1 MERRR
6 HHRRF
11 NRAKLVGIMIILY
24 ESNSTEEDLKTQGLG
39 GLPDAINPAVT
50 EERNGPYTFEMQYPV
65 KGVRFSD
72 LRRQR
77 IIKVKPNPYDHTQ
90 AFRIKKIDKP
100 INGIVSVYAE
110 HISYDLSGVPVA
122 PFNAGS
128 CAETLTRMKTN
139 AIVDCPFD
147 FWTDKTTT
155 GTMQT
160 NVPASLRSLLGGTQ
174 GSILDTY
181 GKGEYEFDNHSVK
194 LHLNRGEDRGV
205 VLRYGKNIT
214 DIKQEENCANM
225 ATGVCGFWYQEDSG
239 VVSQLVKIEGN
250 FPYENILTVDFSSE
264 WQDKPTTDQVKARI
278 QKYIE
283 ENELTKPKISI
294 TVSFI
299 DTPPTPEMQALSTV
313 RLCDTVTVKF
323 EKLGIDAKAKI
334 IKTVYD
340 VLNDRY
346 SSIEIGDAKTNLVN
360 TIAETQAKAKA
371 APTSSFLENAI
382 AHAGKLINGIL
393 GGHLIVWNNVTHL
406 PNNPNEFLIMDTED
420 IKTAQEVWWFNL
432 GGLAHSST
440 GYEGP
445 YNVAIT
451 MDGKINADMVL
462 TGILHAV
469 EILMGEQS
477 VEYPDGS
484 KHYPV
489 EIYPSGDAHFSGEI
503 RCGDIDETTKTN
515 KAYIGKD
522 GKAIFSDLSVSN
534 GTIIGAQYESM
545 HDIPEDTSKST
556 RMELDSAALEFYR
569 GDYQAPDADHNEYWN
584 DEKQAELTTN
594 DKGVALNATNGNRA
608 SLGSEGTDVFY
619 TENGEG
625 YFGAAIHG
633 NNNSLD
639 GMNSVTANTF
649 DGSLDWDNLQN
660 VPDLAYKSDIPN
672 DYIQSGNGTSGNVD
686 LYMLGGNTSS
696 GKATLVRVQL
706 SSNNDGIVTQMST
719 TGTNV
724 QVALV

>member
-1 MERRR
+1 
-6 HHRRF
+6 
-11 NRAKLVGIMIILY
+11 MIILY
-24 ESNSTEEDLKTQGLG
+24 ESNSNEDDLKTQGLG
-39 GLPDAINPAVT
+39 GLPDAISPAVT

-65 KGVRFSD
+65 NGLHFSEIKH
-72 LRRQR
+72 QR
-77 IIKVKPNPYDHTQ
+77 IIKVKPNPYDATQ
-90 AFRIKKIDKP
+90 PFRIYKITKP
-100 INGIVSVYAE
+100 INGVVTVYAQ
-110 HISYDLSGVPVA
+110 HISYDASGIPVA
-122 PFNAGS
+122 PFKASS
-128 CAETLTRMKTN
+128 CAEALTSLKTY
-139 AIVDCPFD
+139 ALADCPFSV
-147 FWTDKTTT
+147 WTDKTVD

-160 NVPASLRSLLGGTQ
+160 TVPASFRSLLGGTR

-181 GKGEYEFDNHSVK
+181 GKGEYEFDGYSIK
-194 LHLNRGEDRGV
+194 LYLNRGADRGV

-214 DIKQEENCANM
+214 DITQEENCENM
-225 ATGVCGFWYQEDSG
+225 ATGVCGYWYKEDTG
-239 VVSQLVKIEGN
+239 IVQQTVKIDGT
-250 FPYENILTVDFSSE
+250 FPYENIITVDFSND
-264 WQDKPTTDQVKARI
+264 WQDKPTEEQVKARV
-278 QKYIE
+278 QKYIDA
-283 ENELTKPKISI
+283 NELTKPKVSI

-299 DTPPTPEMQALSTV
+299 DTPPTPELQALSTV

-371 APTSSFLENAI
+371 APTSSFLENAL

-420 IKTAQEVWWFNL
+420 IKTAQEVWRFNL

-445 YNVAIT
+445 YNVAMT

-594 DKGVALNATNGNRA
+594 TNGVALNAVNNNRA
-608 SLGSEGTDVFY
+608 SVGSEGVDVFY
-619 TENGEG
+619 TENSEG

-633 NNNSLD
+633 NKNALD
-639 GMNSVTANTF
+639 DMKSVTADTF
-649 DGSLDWDNLQN
+649 VGDLEGTADEAKALTTDAGDSTTPVYISNGKPQECSLDNMSVGYAGNAGQLYDGNIY
-660 VPDLAYKSDIPN
+660 ARIGTEN
-672 DYIQSGNGTSGNVD
+672 DMCYIEVDGHKFLWGDGGGTKVEW
-686 LYMLGGNTSS
+686 
-696 GKATLVRVQL
+696 
-706 SSNNDGIVTQMST
+706 
-719 TGTNV
+719 
-724 QVALV
+724 

>member
-1 MERRR
+1 
-6 HHRRF
+6 
-11 NRAKLVGIMIILY
+11 MIILY
-24 ESNSTEEDLKTQGLG
+24 ESNSNEDDLKTQGLG
-39 GLPDAINPAVT
+39 GLPDAISPAVT

-65 KGVRFSD
+65 NGLHFSEIKH
-72 LRRQR
+72 QR
-77 IIKVKPNPYDHTQ
+77 IIKVKPNPHDATQ
-90 AFRIKKIDKP
+90 PFRIYKITKP
-100 INGIVSVYAE
+100 INGVVTVYAQ
-110 HISYDLSGVPVA
+110 HISYDASGIPVA
-122 PFNAGS
+122 PFKASS
-128 CAETLTRMKTN
+128 CAEALTSLKTY
-139 AIVDCPFD
+139 ALADCPFSV
-147 FWTDKTTT
+147 WTDKTVD

-160 NVPASLRSLLGGTQ
+160 TVPASFRSLLGGTR

-181 GKGEYEFDNHSVK
+181 GKGEYEFDGYSIK
-194 LHLNRGEDRGV
+194 LYLNRGADRGV

-214 DIKQEENCANM
+214 DITQEENCENM
-225 ATGVCGFWYQEDSG
+225 ATGVCGYWYKEDTG
-239 VVSQLVKIEGN
+239 IVQQTVKIDGT
-250 FPYENILTVDFSSE
+250 FPYENIITVDFSND
-264 WQDKPTTDQVKARI
+264 WQDKPTEEQVKARV
-278 QKYIE
+278 QKYIDA
-283 ENELTKPKISI
+283 NELTKPKVSI

-299 DTPPTPEMQALSTV
+299 DTPPTPELQALSTV

-323 EKLGIDAKAKI
+323 EKLGIAAKAKI

-371 APTSSFLENAI
+371 APTSSFLENAL

-420 IKTAQEVWWFNL
+420 IKTAQEVWRFNL

-445 YNVAIT
+445 YNVAMT

-545 HDIPEDTSKST
+545 HDVPTDTSKST
-556 RMELDSAALEFYR
+556 RMELNSAHLEFYR
-569 GDYQAPDADHNEYWN
+569 GDYQAPDADHDEYWN

-619 TENGEG
+619 TENSEG

-633 NNNSLD
+633 NKNALD
-639 GMNSVTANTF
+639 DMKSVTADTF
-649 DGSLDWDNLQN
+649 VGDLEGTADEAKALTTDAGDSTTPVYISNGKPQECSLDNMS
-660 VPDLAYKSDIPN
+660 VGYA
-672 DYIQSGNGTSGNVD
+672 
-686 LYMLGGNTSS
+686 
-696 GKATLVRVQL
+696 GKAGQL
-706 SSNNDGIVTQMST
+706 YDGNIYATIGT
-719 TGTNV
+719 TGKHMCYIEVDGHKFLWGDGGGTKV
-724 QVALV
+724 EW

>member
-1 MERRR
+1 
-6 HHRRF
+6 
-11 NRAKLVGIMIILY
+11 MIILY
-24 ESNSTEEDLKTQGLG
+24 ESNSNEDDLKTQGLG
-39 GLPDAINPAVT
+39 GLPDAISPAVT

-65 KGVRFSD
+65 NGLHFSEIKH
-72 LRRQR
+72 QR
-77 IIKVKPNPYDHTQ
+77 IIKVKPNPYDATQ
-90 AFRIKKIDKP
+90 PFRIYKITKP
-100 INGIVSVYAE
+100 INGVVTVYAQ
-110 HISYDLSGVPVA
+110 HISYDASGIPVA
-122 PFNAGS
+122 PFKASS
-128 CAETLTRMKTN
+128 CAEALTSLKTY
-139 AIVDCPFD
+139 ALADCPFSV
-147 FWTDKTTT
+147 WTDKTVD

-160 NVPASLRSLLGGTQ
+160 TVPASFRSLLGGTR

-181 GKGEYEFDNHSVK
+181 GKGEYEFDGYSIK
-194 LHLNRGEDRGV
+194 LYLNRGADRGV

-214 DIKQEENCANM
+214 DITQEENCENM
-225 ATGVCGFWYQEDSG
+225 ATGVCGYWYKEDTG
-239 VVSQLVKIEGN
+239 IVQQTVKIDGT
-250 FPYENILTVDFSSE
+250 FPYENIITVDFSND
-264 WQDKPTTDQVKARI
+264 WQDKPTEEQVKARV
-278 QKYIE
+278 QKYIDA
-283 ENELTKPKISI
+283 NELTKPKVSI

-371 APTSSFLENAI
+371 APTSSFLENAL

-420 IKTAQEVWWFNL
+420 IKTAQEVWRFNL

-445 YNVAIT
+445 YNVAMT

-489 EIYPSGDAHFSGEI
+489 EIYPDGTARFSGELH
-503 RCGDIDETTKTN
+503 CGDIDETTKTN

-545 HDIPEDTSKST
+545 KDVPEDTSKST
-556 RMELDSAALEFYR
+556 RMELNSAHLEFYR
-569 GDYQAPDADHNEYWN
+569 GDYQAPDADHDEYWN

-594 DKGVALNATNGNRA
+594 TNGVALNAVNNNRA
-608 SLGSEGTDVFY
+608 SVGSEGVDVFY
-619 TENGEG
+619 TENSEG

-633 NNNSLD
+633 NKNALD
-639 GMNSVTANTF
+639 DMKSVTADTF
-649 DGSLDWDNLQN
+649 VGDLEGTADEAKALTTDAGDSTTPVYISNGKPQECSLDNMSVGYAGNAGQLYDGNIYATIGTEK
-660 VPDLAYKSDIPN
+660 DMC
-672 DYIQSGNGTSGNVD
+672 YIEVDGHKFLWGDGGGTKVEW
-686 LYMLGGNTSS
+686 
-696 GKATLVRVQL
+696 
-706 SSNNDGIVTQMST
+706 
-719 TGTNV
+719 
-724 QVALV
+724 

>member
-1 MERRR
+1 
-6 HHRRF
+6 
-11 NRAKLVGIMIILY
+11 MIILY
-24 ESNSTEEDLKTQGLG
+24 ESNSNEDDLKTQGLG
-39 GLPDAINPAVT
+39 GLPDAISPAVT

-65 KGVRFSD
+65 NGLHFSEIKH
-72 LRRQR
+72 QR
-77 IIKVKPNPYDHTQ
+77 IIKVKPNPHDATQ
-90 AFRIKKIDKP
+90 PFRIYKITKP
-100 INGIVSVYAE
+100 INGVVTVYAQ
-110 HISYDLSGVPVA
+110 HISYDASGIPVA
-122 PFNAGS
+122 PFKASS
-128 CAETLTRMKTN
+128 CAEALTSLKTY
-139 AIVDCPFD
+139 ALADCPFSV
-147 FWTDKTTT
+147 WTDKTVD

-160 NVPASLRSLLGGTQ
+160 TVPASFRSLLGGTR

-181 GKGEYEFDNHSVK
+181 GKGEYEFDGYSIK
-194 LHLNRGEDRGV
+194 LYLNRGADRGV

-214 DIKQEENCANM
+214 DITQEENCENM
-225 ATGVCGFWYQEDSG
+225 ATGVCGYWYKEDTG
-239 VVSQLVKIEGN
+239 IVQQTVKIDGT
-250 FPYENILTVDFSSE
+250 FPYENIITVDFSND
-264 WQDKPTTDQVKARI
+264 WQDKPTEEQVKARV
-278 QKYIE
+278 QKYIDA
-283 ENELTKPKISI
+283 NELTKPKVSI

-299 DTPPTPEMQALSTV
+299 DTPPTPELQALSTV

-323 EKLGIDAKAKI
+323 EKLGIAAKAKI

-371 APTSSFLENAI
+371 APTSSFLENAL

-420 IKTAQEVWWFNL
+420 IKTAQEVWRFNL

-445 YNVAIT
+445 YNVAMT

-545 HDIPEDTSKST
+545 HDVPTDTSKST
-556 RMELDSAALEFYR
+556 RMELNSAHLEFYR
-569 GDYQAPDADHNEYWN
+569 GDYQAPDADHDEYWN

-619 TENGEG
+619 TENSEG

-633 NNNSLD
+633 NKNALD
-639 GMNSVTANTF
+639 DMKSVTADTF
-649 DGSLDWDNLQN
+649 VGDLEGTADEAKALTTDAGDSTTPVYISNGKPQECSLDNMS
-660 VPDLAYKSDIPN
+660 VGYA
-672 DYIQSGNGTSGNVD
+672 
-686 LYMLGGNTSS
+686 
-696 GKATLVRVQL
+696 GKAGQL
-706 SSNNDGIVTQMST
+706 YDGNIYATIGTENNMCYIEVDGHKFLWGDGG
-719 TGTNV
+719 GTKV
-724 QVALV
+724 EW

>member
-1 MERRR
+1 
-6 HHRRF
+6 
-11 NRAKLVGIMIILY
+11 MIILY
-24 ESNSTEEDLKTQGLG
+24 ESNSNEDDLKTQGLG
-39 GLPDAINPAVT
+39 GLPDAISPAVT

-65 KGVRFSD
+65 NGLHFSEIKH
-72 LRRQR
+72 QR
-77 IIKVKPNPYDHTQ
+77 IIKVKPNPHDATQ
-90 AFRIKKIDKP
+90 PFRIYKITKP
-100 INGIVSVYAE
+100 INGVVTVYAQ
-110 HISYDLSGVPVA
+110 HISYDASGIPVA
-122 PFNAGS
+122 PFKASS
-128 CAETLTRMKTN
+128 CAEALTSLKTY
-139 AIVDCPFD
+139 ALADCPFSV
-147 FWTDKTTT
+147 WTDKTVD

-160 NVPASLRSLLGGTQ
+160 TVPASFRSLLGGTR

-181 GKGEYEFDNHSVK
+181 GKGEYEFDGYSIK
-194 LHLNRGEDRGV
+194 LYLNRGADRGV

-214 DIKQEENCANM
+214 DITQEENCENM
-225 ATGVCGFWYQEDSG
+225 ATGVCGYWYKEDTG
-239 VVSQLVKIEGN
+239 IVQQTVKIDGT
-250 FPYENILTVDFSSE
+250 FPYENIITVDFSND
-264 WQDKPTTDQVKARI
+264 WQDKPTEEQVKARV
-278 QKYIE
+278 QKYIDA
-283 ENELTKPKISI
+283 NELTKPKVSI

-299 DTPPTPEMQALSTV
+299 DTPPTPELQALSTV

-323 EKLGIDAKAKI
+323 EKLGIAAKAKI

-371 APTSSFLENAI
+371 APTSSFLENAL

-420 IKTAQEVWWFNL
+420 IKTAQEVWRFNL

-445 YNVAIT
+445 YNVAMT

-545 HDIPEDTSKST
+545 HDVPTDTSKST
-556 RMELDSAALEFYR
+556 RMELNSAHLEFYR
-569 GDYQAPDADHNEYWN
+569 GDYQAPDADHDEYWN

-619 TENGEG
+619 TENSEG

-633 NNNSLD
+633 NKNALD
-639 GMNSVTANTF
+639 DMKSVTADTF
-649 DGSLDWDNLQN
+649 VGDLEGTADEAKALTTDAGDRTTPVYISNGTPQECSLDNMS
-660 VPDLAYKSDIPN
+660 VGYA
-672 DYIQSGNGTSGNVD
+672 
-686 LYMLGGNTSS
+686 
-696 GKATLVRVQL
+696 GKAGQL
-706 SSNNDGIVTQMST
+706 YDGNIYATMGT
-719 TGTNV
+719 TKDHMCYIEVDGHKFLWGDGGGTKV
-724 QVALV
+724 EW

>member
-1 MERRR
+1 
-6 HHRRF
+6 
-11 NRAKLVGIMIILY
+11 MIILY
-24 ESNSTEEDLKTQGLG
+24 ESNSNEDDLKTQGLG
-39 GLPDAINPAVT
+39 GLPDAISPAVT

-65 KGVRFSD
+65 NGLHFSEIKH
-72 LRRQR
+72 QR
-77 IIKVKPNPYDHTQ
+77 IIKVKPNPYDATQ
-90 AFRIKKIDKP
+90 PFRIYKITKP
-100 INGIVSVYAE
+100 INGVVTVYAQ
-110 HISYDLSGVPVA
+110 HISYDASGIPVA
-122 PFNAGS
+122 PFKASS
-128 CAETLTRMKTN
+128 CAEALTSLKTY
-139 AIVDCPFD
+139 ALADCPFSV
-147 FWTDKTTT
+147 WTDKTVD

-160 NVPASLRSLLGGTQ
+160 TVPASFRSLLGGTQ

-181 GKGEYEFDNHSVK
+181 GKGEYEFDGYSIK
-194 LHLNRGEDRGV
+194 LYLNRGADRGV

-214 DIKQEENCANM
+214 DITQEENCENM
-225 ATGVCGFWYQEDSG
+225 ATGVCGYWYKEDTG
-239 VVSQLVKIEGN
+239 IVQQTVKIDGT
-250 FPYENILTVDFSSE
+250 FPYENIITVDFSND
-264 WQDKPTTDQVKARI
+264 WQDKPTEEQVKARV
-278 QKYIE
+278 QKYIDA
-283 ENELTKPKISI
+283 NELTKPKVSI

-299 DTPPTPEMQALSTV
+299 DTPPTPELQALSTV

-371 APTSSFLENAI
+371 APTSSFLENAL

-420 IKTAQEVWWFNL
+420 IKTAQEVWRFNL

-445 YNVAIT
+445 YNVAMT

-594 DKGVALNATNGNRA
+594 DKGVALNAVNNNRA
-608 SLGSEGTDVFY
+608 SVSSEGVDVFY

-633 NNNSLD
+633 NKNALD
-639 GMNSVTANTF
+639 DMKSVTADTF
-649 DGSLDWDNLQN
+649 VGDLEGTADEAKALTTDAGDSTTPVYISNGKPQECSLDNMSVGYAGNAGQLYDGNIYATIGTEN
-660 VPDLAYKSDIPN
+660 N
-672 DYIQSGNGTSGNVD
+672 MCYIEVDGHKFLWGDGGGTKVEW
-686 LYMLGGNTSS
+686 
-696 GKATLVRVQL
+696 
-706 SSNNDGIVTQMST
+706 
-719 TGTNV
+719 
-724 QVALV
+724 

>member
-1 MERRR
+1 
-6 HHRRF
+6 
-11 NRAKLVGIMIILY
+11 MIILY
-24 ESNSTEEDLKTQGLG
+24 ESNSNEDDLKTQGLG
-39 GLPDAINPAVT
+39 GLPDAISPAVT

-65 KGVRFSD
+65 NGLHFSEIKH
-72 LRRQR
+72 QR
-77 IIKVKPNPYDHTQ
+77 IIKVKPNPYDATQ
-90 AFRIKKIDKP
+90 PFRIYKITKP
-100 INGIVSVYAE
+100 INGVVTVYAQ
-110 HISYDLSGVPVA
+110 HISYDASGIPVA
-122 PFNAGS
+122 PFKASS
-128 CAETLTRMKTN
+128 CAEALTSLKTY
-139 AIVDCPFD
+139 ALADCPFSV
-147 FWTDKTTT
+147 WTDKTVD

-160 NVPASLRSLLGGTQ
+160 TVPASFRSLLGGTR

-181 GKGEYEFDNHSVK
+181 GKGEYEFDGYSIK
-194 LHLNRGEDRGV
+194 LYLNRGADRGV

-214 DIKQEENCANM
+214 DITQEENCENM
-225 ATGVCGFWYQEDSG
+225 ATGVCGYWYKEDTG
-239 VVSQLVKIEGN
+239 IVQQTVKIDGT
-250 FPYENILTVDFSSE
+250 FPYENIITVDFSND
-264 WQDKPTTDQVKARI
+264 WQDKPTEEQVKARV
-278 QKYIE
+278 QKYIDA
-283 ENELTKPKISI
+283 NELTKPKVSI

-371 APTSSFLENAI
+371 APTSSFLENAL

-420 IKTAQEVWWFNL
+420 IKTAQEVWRFNL

-445 YNVAIT
+445 YNVAMT

-489 EIYPSGDAHFSGEI
+489 EIYPDGTARFSGELH
-503 RCGDIDETTKTN
+503 CGDIDETTKTN

-545 HDIPEDTSKST
+545 KDVPEDTSKST
-556 RMELDSAALEFYR
+556 RMELNSAHLEFYR
-569 GDYQAPDADHNEYWN
+569 GDYQAPDADHDEYWN

-594 DKGVALNATNGNRA
+594 TNGVALNAVNNNRA
-608 SLGSEGTDVFY
+608 SVGSEGVDVFY
-619 TENGEG
+619 TENSEG

-633 NNNSLD
+633 NKNALD
-639 GMNSVTANTF
+639 DMKSVTADTF
-649 DGSLDWDNLQN
+649 VGDLEGTADEAKALTTDAGDSATPVYISNGKPQECSLDNMSVGYAGNAGQLYDGNIY
-660 VPDLAYKSDIPN
+660 ATIGTEN
-672 DYIQSGNGTSGNVD
+672 DMCYIEVDGHKFLWGDGGGTKVEW
-686 LYMLGGNTSS
+686 
-696 GKATLVRVQL
+696 
-706 SSNNDGIVTQMST
+706 
-719 TGTNV
+719 
-724 QVALV
+724 

>member
-1 MERRR
+1 
-6 HHRRF
+6 
-11 NRAKLVGIMIILY
+11 MIILY
-24 ESNSTEEDLKTQGLG
+24 ESNSNEDDLKTQGLG
-39 GLPDAINPAVT
+39 GLPDAISPAVT

-65 KGVRFSD
+65 NGLHFSEIKH
-72 LRRQR
+72 QR
-77 IIKVKPNPYDHTQ
+77 IIKVKPNPYDATQ
-90 AFRIKKIDKP
+90 PFRIYKITKP
-100 INGIVSVYAE
+100 INGVVTVYAQ
-110 HISYDLSGVPVA
+110 HISYDASGIPVA
-122 PFNAGS
+122 PFKASS
-128 CAETLTRMKTN
+128 CAEALTSLKTY
-139 AIVDCPFD
+139 ALADCPFSV
-147 FWTDKTTT
+147 WTDKTVD

-160 NVPASLRSLLGGTQ
+160 TVPASFRSLLGGTR

-181 GKGEYEFDNHSVK
+181 GKGEYEFDGYSIK
-194 LHLNRGEDRGV
+194 LYLNRGADRGV

-214 DIKQEENCANM
+214 DITQEENCENM
-225 ATGVCGFWYQEDSG
+225 ATGVCGYWYKEDTG
-239 VVSQLVKIEGN
+239 IVQQTVKIDGT
-250 FPYENILTVDFSSE
+250 FPYENIITVDFSND
-264 WQDKPTTDQVKARI
+264 WQDKPTEEQVKARV
-278 QKYIE
+278 QKYIDA
-283 ENELTKPKISI
+283 NELTKPKVSI

-371 APTSSFLENAI
+371 APTSSFLENAL

-420 IKTAQEVWWFNL
+420 IKTAQEVWRFNL

-445 YNVAIT
+445 YNVAMT

-619 TENGEG
+619 TKNSEG

-633 NNNSLD
+633 NKNTLD
-639 GMNSVTANTF
+639 DMKSVTADTF
-649 DGSLDWDNLQN
+649 VGDLEGTADEAKALTTDAGDRTTPVYISNGKPRKCSLDNMSVGYAGNAGQLYDGNIYATIGTEKN
-660 VPDLAYKSDIPN
+660 MC
-672 DYIQSGNGTSGNVD
+672 YIEVDGHKFLWGDGGGTKVEW
-686 LYMLGGNTSS
+686 
-696 GKATLVRVQL
+696 
-706 SSNNDGIVTQMST
+706 
-719 TGTNV
+719 
-724 QVALV
+724 

>member
-1 MERRR
+1 
-6 HHRRF
+6 
-11 NRAKLVGIMIILY
+11 MIILY
-24 ESNSTEEDLKTQGLG
+24 ESNSNEDDLKTQGLG
-39 GLPDAINPAVT
+39 GLPDAISPAVT

-65 KGVRFSD
+65 NGLHFSEIKH
-72 LRRQR
+72 QR
-77 IIKVKPNPYDHTQ
+77 IIKVKPNPYDATQ
-90 AFRIKKIDKP
+90 PFRIYKITKP
-100 INGIVSVYAE
+100 INGVVTVYAQ
-110 HISYDLSGVPVA
+110 HISYDASGIPVA
-122 PFNAGS
+122 PFKASS
-128 CAETLTRMKTN
+128 CAEALTSLKTY
-139 AIVDCPFD
+139 ALADCPFSV
-147 FWTDKTTT
+147 WTDKTVD

-160 NVPASLRSLLGGTQ
+160 TVPASFRSLLGGTQ

-181 GKGEYEFDNHSVK
+181 GKGEYEFDGYSIK
-194 LHLNRGEDRGV
+194 LYLNRGADRGV

-214 DIKQEENCANM
+214 DITQEENCENM
-225 ATGVCGFWYQEDSG
+225 ATGVCGYWYKEDTG
-239 VVSQLVKIEGN
+239 IVQQTVKIDGT
-250 FPYENILTVDFSSE
+250 FPYENIITVDFSND
-264 WQDKPTTDQVKARI
+264 WQDKPTEEQVKARV
-278 QKYIE
+278 QKYIDA
-283 ENELTKPKISI
+283 NELTKPKVSI

-299 DTPPTPEMQALSTV
+299 DTPPTPELQALSTV

-371 APTSSFLENAI
+371 APTSSFLENAL

-420 IKTAQEVWWFNL
+420 IKTAQEVWRFNL

-445 YNVAIT
+445 YNVAMT

-619 TENGEG
+619 TENSEG

-633 NNNSLD
+633 NKNALD
-639 GMNSVTANTF
+639 DMKSVTADTF
-649 DGSLDWDNLQN
+649 VGDLEGTADEAKALTTDAGDSTTPVYISNGKPQECSLDNMSVGYAGNAGQLYDGNIY
-660 VPDLAYKSDIPN
+660 ATIGTEN
-672 DYIQSGNGTSGNVD
+672 DMCYIEVDGHKFLWGDGGGTKVEW
-686 LYMLGGNTSS
+686 
-696 GKATLVRVQL
+696 
-706 SSNNDGIVTQMST
+706 
-719 TGTNV
+719 
-724 QVALV
+724 